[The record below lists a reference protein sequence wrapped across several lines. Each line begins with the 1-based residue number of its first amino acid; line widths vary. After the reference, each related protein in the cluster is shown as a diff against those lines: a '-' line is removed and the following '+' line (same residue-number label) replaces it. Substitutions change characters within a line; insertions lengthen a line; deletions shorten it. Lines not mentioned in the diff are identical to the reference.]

1 MQLIL
6 VAGVALGQWP
16 GQEGGK
22 LPWWMDPNIIDF
34 DPKPPR
40 VPEADARSRFL
51 FSQCITY
58 SHHDLQQIS
67 GRIQHPINCFSEMS
81 IVRLKQGGKYLAM
94 ENRKFKLVDSETACA
109 DMEQFVMTM
118 DRVNQHYYPF
128 IHIVNSNISERVQI
142 YGCFH

>member
-1 MQLIL
+1 M
-6 VAGVALGQWP
+6 ALGQWP

-40 VPEADARSRFL
+40 VPEADARSKFL
-51 FSQCITY
+51 FSQCI
-58 SHHDLQQIS
+58 SQVFKS
-67 GRIQHPINCFSEMS
+67 GFTANIRIQHPINCFSEMS

-118 DRVNQHYYPF
+118 DRVNKNHYSF
-128 IHIVNSNISERVQI
+128 IHIVN
-142 YGCFH
+142 